1 MLEKIRK
8 NYSLLIGSFLVVY
21 FIFNAIGGDR
31 GLLSYHKKKNEIK
44 LIEKNNKSLKDKI
57 KDLEFKNSLIT
68 EKFDLDYI
76 ETLIRDKFVYGKIG
90 EDIYIIKYENN

>member
-1 MLEKIRK
+1 MLEKVKK
-8 NYSLLIGSFLVVY
+8 NYILLIGSFLIIY

-31 GLLSYHKKKNEIK
+31 GLFSYYKKKNEIK
-44 LIEKNNKSLKDKI
+44 IIEKNSNNLQDKI

-76 ETLIRDKFVYGKIG
+76 ETLIRDKFVYGKSG
-90 EDIYIIKYENN
+90 EDIYIFKNDNN